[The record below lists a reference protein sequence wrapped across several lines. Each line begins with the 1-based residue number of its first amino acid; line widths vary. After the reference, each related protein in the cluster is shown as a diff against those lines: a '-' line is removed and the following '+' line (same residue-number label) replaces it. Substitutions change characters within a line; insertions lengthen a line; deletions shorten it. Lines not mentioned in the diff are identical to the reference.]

1 MNGVNLEAI
10 RSQPIDRS
18 VRMVNTDKFINRI
31 RPDREALGISRF
43 KASAFCGVSETTFYK
58 LECGV
63 TKRIRQ
69 SFYDKLAE
77 MLDWPDGLDE

>member
-1 MNGVNLEAI
+1 MVNIEEI
-10 RSQPIDRS
+10 RSKPIDRS
-18 VRMVNTDKFINRI
+18 VRMVNTEKFIDKI
-31 RPDREALGISRF
+31 RPDREKAGISRI
-43 KASAFCGVSETTFYK
+43 KAAAYCGVSETTFYK

-77 MLDWPDGLDE
+77 MLDWPEGLDE